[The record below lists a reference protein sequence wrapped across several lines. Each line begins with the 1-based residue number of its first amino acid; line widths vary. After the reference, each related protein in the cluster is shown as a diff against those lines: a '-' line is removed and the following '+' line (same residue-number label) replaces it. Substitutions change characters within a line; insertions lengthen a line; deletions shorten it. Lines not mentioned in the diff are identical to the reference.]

1 MESESSVCKSARV
14 SLSQMSPPTEYSDG
28 VPGNDEQPGCDE
40 LCSRIRGIHTSMKR
54 VHPEHKEDILA
65 VSSSHLVW
73 KGCSAFVPTR
83 QKNCLS
89 PGLGRANPYS
99 ELTYSSGVPVSWYI
113 ASRRLALHFSTAALE
128 GSCWRYHLL

>member
-1 MESESSVCKSARV
+1 MESESSVCESARV

-28 VPGNDEQPGCDE
+28 MPGNDEQPGSDE

-73 KGCSAFVPTR
+73 KGCSASVPTR
-83 QKNCLS
+83 QKKL
-89 PGLGRANPYS
+89 LIAWTRTS
-99 ELTYSSGVPVSWYI
+99 ESVFGTDLFFRS
-113 ASRRLALHFSTAALE
+113 ASDLVHCFEAFGPSLQHR
-128 GSCWRYHLL
+128 CP